1 MLCAGNSSGP
11 WSAIDRSDSF
21 KGELCLSF
29 LILRV
34 SRISSKP
41 LADEAACS
49 VFWYFGVSLTLRFQS
64 VVRMFD
70 MHSSTR
76 NLILIC
82 KLFQTVQELRR
93 PGNSALQEDVVIK
106 DILNDAE
113 SRMRGAIQVLHDDL
127 AAIRTGRA
135 NPSLVEKLPIEYYG
149 TPTPLM
155 QLASISVPEPR
166 TLTIKPFD
174 GTTLKAIE
182 KAIQTSE
189 LGLNP
194 NNDGKVIHLNLPPLT
209 EERRRDLV
217 KHVNHRLEEAR
228 IAVRNIR
235 RDSHN
240 DMRDFEKEKLISE
253 DELERG
259 EAELQKLTDRFIEE
273 VAEHGK
279 RKESEIMEV

>member
-1 MLCAGNSSGP
+1 
-11 WSAIDRSDSF
+11 
-21 KGELCLSF
+21 
-29 LILRV
+29 
-34 SRISSKP
+34 
-41 LADEAACS
+41 
-49 VFWYFGVSLTLRFQS
+49 
-64 VVRMFD
+64 
-70 MHSSTR
+70 
-76 NLILIC
+76 
-82 KLFQTVQELRR
+82 
-93 PGNSALQEDVVIK
+93 VVIK
-106 DILNDAE
+106 DILKDAE

-135 NPSLVEKLPIEYYG
+135 SPSLVERLPIEYYG
-149 TPTPLM
+149 SPTPLM
-155 QLASISVPEPR
+155 QLATISVPEPR

-182 KAIQTSE
+182 KAILTSE

-217 KHVNHRLEEAR
+217 KHVHHRLEEAR
-228 IAVRNIR
+228 VAIRNIR

-259 EAELQKLTDRFIEE
+259 EAELQKTSLSTAREK
-273 VAEHGK
+273 K
-279 RKESEIMEV
+279 RRSWRCRNDGSRTCMVPHV

>member
-1 MLCAGNSSGP
+1 M
-11 WSAIDRSDSF
+11 
-21 KGELCLSF
+21 
-29 LILRV
+29 
-34 SRISSKP
+34 
-41 LADEAACS
+41 
-49 VFWYFGVSLTLRFQS
+49 
-64 VVRMFD
+64 
-70 MHSSTR
+70 
-76 NLILIC
+76 
-82 KLFQTVQELRR
+82 
-93 PGNSALQEDVVIK
+93 IK
-106 DILNDAE
+106 DIMTDAE
-113 SRMRGAIQVLHDDL
+113 SRMHSAIQVLRDDL

-135 NPSLVEKLPIEYYG
+135 SPSLVEKLPIEYYG
-149 TPTPLM
+149 TPTPLQ

-182 KAIQTSE
+182 KAILVSE

-194 NNDGKVIHLNLPPLT
+194 NNDGKVIHLNLPPLN

-228 IAVRNIR
+228 IAIRNIR

-259 EAELQKLTDRFIEE
+259 ESELQKLTDRFIEE

-279 RKESEIMEV
+279 KKEAEIMEV